1 MLNVLLF
8 VDMSTIGT
16 AKNPQ
21 KPPLHLKQ

>member
-16 AKNPQ
+16 AKKNCI
-21 KPPLHLKQ
+21 